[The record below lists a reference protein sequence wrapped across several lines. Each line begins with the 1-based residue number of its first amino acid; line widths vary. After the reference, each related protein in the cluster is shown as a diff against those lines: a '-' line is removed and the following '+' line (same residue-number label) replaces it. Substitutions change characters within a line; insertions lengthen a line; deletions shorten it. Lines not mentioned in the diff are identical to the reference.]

1 MLKIG
6 DFARFT
12 DTTVK
17 TLHHYDEIGLLK
29 PARIDSSTGYRY
41 YTVTQ
46 MERMNRILA
55 LKDLGFPLEQITHL
69 LDNNLSVDEI
79 SGMLKL
85 RQAELQS
92 RIETEQAR
100 LDRVAARIRLMQ
112 QEGQAPQH
120 EVIIKQVEA
129 ICVLSTRK
137 VIPDPGHIPLFFGEV
152 MRLLKGHK
160 ITSTGPW
167 LALYHH
173 GEYRTFDLDMEV
185 AVPVSE
191 TVTPPQ
197 TSVTTPEMGIR
208 TLPPQTV
215 ASTVCHMESQVD
227 VFETYQRLLT
237 WIEFHEYGIADDPCR
252 EVYFETAKPGEP
264 LVFETQ
270 FVLEP
275 TRCRKTS

>member
-29 PARIDSSTGYRY
+29 PASIDSFTGYRY
-41 YTVTQ
+41 YTVAQ

-69 LDNNLSVDEI
+69 LDNNLSIDEI

-92 RIETEQAR
+92 RIEAEQAR

-112 QEGQAPQH
+112 QEGQAPQY

-129 ICVLSTRK
+129 IRVLSTRK
-137 VIPDPGHIPLFFGEV
+137 IIPDQGYIPVFFGEV
-152 MRLLKGHK
+152 MSLLKQHR
-160 ITSTGPW
+160 IVSTGPW

-185 AVPVSE
+185 AIPVGA
-191 TVTPPQ
+191 TVTPPVP
-197 TSVTTPEMGIR
+197 SDATPEMCIR

-215 ASTVCHMESQVD
+215 ASTVCHMESPVD
-227 VFETYQRLLT
+227 VFESYQRLLT

-264 LVFETQ
+264 FVFETQ
-270 FVLEP
+270 LVVDVDRGSE
-275 TRCRKTS
+275 S

>member
-12 DTTVK
+12 DTTIK

-29 PARIDSSTGYRY
+29 PARIDSFTGYRY
-41 YTVTQ
+41 YTVAQ

-100 LDRVAARIRLMQ
+100 LDRVAARIKLMH

-129 ICVLSTRK
+129 IRVLSTRK
-137 VIPDPGHIPLFFGEV
+137 IIPNQGHIPLFFGEV
-152 MRLLKGHK
+152 MHLLKQYR
-160 ITSTGPW
+160 ITSNGPW

-185 AVPVSE
+185 AVPVGA
-191 TVTPPQ
+191 TVTPPAP
-197 TSVTTPEMGIR
+197 STTAPEMSIR

-227 VFETYQRLLT
+227 VFETYQRLLN
-237 WIEFHEYGIADDPCR
+237 WIEFHKYRISDDPCR
-252 EVYFETAKPGEP
+252 EVYFESAKPGEI

-270 FVLEP
+270 LVIDVDRSLE
-275 TRCRKTS
+275 S